1 METTIDTTVGNDKQH
16 NSQSKHW
23 DADKNLNLQNR
34 NENGEDTAESLD
46 KTTIPDTTPKLK
58 VGNWIYQKWNQNMQD
73 VPTQSKSISDKDKSL

>member
-23 DADKNLNLQNR
+23 DADKNINLQNR
-34 NENGEDTAESLD
+34 NENDEDTAESLD

-58 VGNWIYQKWNQNMQD
+58 VRNWIYQKWNQNMLD